1 MAKRDKNT
9 ITLGSGK
16 AYMAVFDGK
25 IPDVGTIR
33 AEENRV
39 GWIKGGA
46 ALTYTAD
53 TETVKD
59 DLGMVSKTVVTEE
72 TAELKL
78 GLITWDG
85 MTLQK
90 LIDRCQVT
98 EKGGVRTVKIGGA
111 GNAQGKRYVVCF
123 AHEDKEKGDVVIMI
137 VGNNTAG
144 LTLTYATSDP
154 SLVEPTFAAEP
165 HDSNGTLIEYIEYPP
180 APPVQGVE
188 QGAVA

>member
-16 AYMAVFDGK
+16 AYMAVFEGE
-25 IPDVGTIR
+25 IPDVDTIR

-98 EKGGVRTVKIGGA
+98 EKDSVRTVKIGGA
-111 GNAQGKRYVVCF
+111 TGQAVRGVFCTRRQR
-123 AHEDKEKGDVVIMI
+123 KG
-137 VGNNTAG
+137 
-144 LTLTYATSDP
+144 
-154 SLVEPTFAAEP
+154 
-165 HDSNGTLIEYIEYPP
+165 
-180 APPVQGVE
+180 
-188 QGAVA
+188 